1 MKNIV
6 CIIPARSGSKGIK
19 DKNILNLGGHPLIAW
34 SITTAKQSK
43 LINRIIVSTDSKKYQ
58 QISLDY
64 GAEVPFLRP
73 SNISK
78 DDSTDLEFFKHVLD
92 FLKKDS
98 YSPDLFVH
106 LRPTTPLRDSLVVDK
121 AIKNFDKEKYT
132 SLRSVHKLNT
142 PIHKTFKIEN
152 NQLVSFVEGDKSI
165 DKFNEPRQ
173 KFIESYQANGYVD
186 IVNPNFI
193 IQTNLLHG
201 DKCKAFITERT
212 YDIDEENDF
221 KDLEYI
227 VMKEKLT
234 LPK

>member
-6 CIIPARSGSKGIK
+6 CIIPARSGSKGIL
-19 DKNILNLGGHPLIAW
+19 DKNILNMGGHPLIAW

-142 PIHKTFKIEN
+142 PIHKTFKIETTAKKYN
-152 NQLVSFVEGDKSI
+152 N
-165 DKFNEPRQ
+165 
-173 KFIESYQANGYVD
+173 
-186 IVNPNFI
+186 
-193 IQTNLLHG
+193 TLL
-201 DKCKAFITERT
+201 
-212 YDIDEENDF
+212 
-221 KDLEYI
+221 
-227 VMKEKLT
+227 
-234 LPK
+234 

>member
-193 IQTNLLHG
+193 MQTNLLHG

>member
-6 CIIPARSGSKGIK
+6 CIIQARSGSKGIK

>member
-1 MKNIV
+1 
-6 CIIPARSGSKGIK
+6 
-19 DKNILNLGGHPLIAW
+19 LGGHPLIAW

>member
-6 CIIPARSGSKGIK
+6 CVIPARSGSKGIA
-19 DKNILNLGGHPLIAW
+19 DKNILNLGGHPLMAW

-43 LINRIIVSTDSKKYQ
+43 VINRIIVSTDSKKYQ
-58 QISLDY
+58 KIGLKY

-73 SNISK
+73 ANISK

-234 LPK
+234 LPE

>member
-1 MKNIV
+1 M
-6 CIIPARSGSKGIK
+6 
-19 DKNILNLGGHPLIAW
+19 
-34 SITTAKQSK
+34 
-43 LINRIIVSTDSKKYQ
+43 
-58 QISLDY
+58 
-64 GAEVPFLRP
+64 
-73 SNISK
+73 
-78 DDSTDLEFFKHVLD
+78 
-92 FLKKDS
+92 
-98 YSPDLFVH
+98 
-106 LRPTTPLRDSLVVDK
+106 VDK

>member
-6 CIIPARSGSKGIK
+6 CVIPARSGSKGIA
-19 DKNILNLGGHPLIAW
+19 DKNILNLGGHPLMAW

-43 LINRIIVSTDSKKYQ
+43 VINRIIVSTDSKKYQ
-58 QISLDY
+58 KIGLKY

-73 SNISK
+73 ANISK
-78 DDSTDLEFFKHVLD
+78 DDSTDLEFFKHILE
-92 FLKKDS
+92 FLKKSS
-98 YSPDLFVH
+98 YNPDLLIH

-121 AIKNFDKEKYT
+121 AINNFDKERYT

-142 PIHKTFKIEN
+142 PIHKTFKIED
-152 NQLVSFVEGDKSI
+152 NQLVSFIEGDKSI

-173 KFIESYQANGYVD
+173 QFIESYQANGYVD
-186 IVNPNFI
+186 IIDPNFVI
-193 IQTNLLHG
+193 KNNLLHG
-201 DKCKAFITERT
+201 DKCEAFITERT

-234 LPK
+234 LPE

>member
-152 NQLVSFVEGDKSI
+152 NQLVSFVESDKSI